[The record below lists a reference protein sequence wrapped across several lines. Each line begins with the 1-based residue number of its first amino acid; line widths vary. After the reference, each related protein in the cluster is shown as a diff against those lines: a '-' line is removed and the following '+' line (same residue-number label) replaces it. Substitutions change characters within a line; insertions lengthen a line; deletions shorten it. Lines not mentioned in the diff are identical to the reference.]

1 MCQFTIQTR
10 TAAVLLLLA
19 CPMIS
24 VSCSDSTGP
33 DYEYL
38 GVHQVSVAEVHIP
51 AVAVT
56 GDTLSVLMQGGTTTP
71 SGCLSLS
78 RIDAARD
85 SSSLKLTVWAEVRRW
100 IGPGSPPPC
109 GTVDARY
116 DALPPFS
123 PGYFRVVISQP
134 DGSVLADSVL
144 VES

>member
-1 MCQFTIQTR
+1 MDRFTTR
-10 TAAVLLLLA
+10 ARTCNALLLLA
-19 CPMIS
+19 FAVIS
-24 VSCSDSTGP
+24 ASCSDSTGP

-38 GVHQVSVAEVHIP
+38 GVHQVSVAQVQMP
-51 AVAVT
+51 SLAVT
-56 GDTLSVLMQGGTTTP
+56 GDTLSVLMLGGTTTP

-78 RIDAARD
+78 RVDATRD
-85 SSSLKLTVWAEVRRW
+85 SSCVELTVWAEVRRW
-100 IGPGSPPPC
+100 IGSGPPPPC
-109 GTVDARY
+109 GTVDAQY